1 MTDSL
6 TNVHKD
12 IFFFSG
18 IKLNKYKL
26 LYETRYVFVDNIVFT
41 LLI

>member
-18 IKLNKYKL
+18 IKLNEYKL
-26 LYETRYVFVDNIVFT
+26 LYETRHVFVDNIVFT